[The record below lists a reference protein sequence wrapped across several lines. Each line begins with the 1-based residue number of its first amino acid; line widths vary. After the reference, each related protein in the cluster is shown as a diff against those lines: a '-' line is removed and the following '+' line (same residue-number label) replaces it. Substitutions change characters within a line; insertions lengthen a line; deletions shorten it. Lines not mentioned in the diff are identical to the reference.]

1 MSGMGRKLPGGG
13 STSRRRANR
22 AFGDIMTRDQITQ
35 MFRQQEQEKE
45 LYRKQAEEAQAQAYL
60 ASLKADAAD
69 QRANVAQQND
79 LACENNNESSSGE
92 EEGGRATIRVYDD
105 YSWTK
110 DDRLFI

>member
-22 AFGDIMTRDQITQ
+22 AFGDIMTQDQITH

-45 LYRKQAEEAQAQAYL
+45 LHRKQAGEAQERAYL

-69 QRANVAQQND
+69 QRANVAQQNSEAINAA
-79 LACENNNESSSGE
+79 L
-92 EEGGRATIRVYDD
+92 
-105 YSWTK
+105 
-110 DDRLFI
+110 